1 MGESAEYHQIRQFYG
16 DRKAQ
21 RSGVPLINHIDEGL
35 VILKRIGATD
45 DAERAFCLHPLFQ
58 NDEDLAREHWRVE
71 AFAEVQSKRSLF
83 LCMEYRNIANQFLS
97 GKVDMRL
104 HHSGL
109 DTEEGRRDVTNY
121 DILTMPD
128 DIPLSPLK
136 EVNDML
142 IADKVQNRKD
152 FIRYHLATH
161 ANAARLD
168 VYFQLW
174 MMRLGIDDA
183 EYERLTEGL

>member
-97 GKVDMRL
+97 GAMCEAPTSWGKVVFVPS
-104 HHSGL
+104 HP
-109 DTEEGRRDVTNY
+109 VK
-121 DILTMPD
+121 
-128 DIPLSPLK
+128 LSPLK

-152 FIRYHLATH
+152 FIRYHKGTH

-168 VYFQLW
+168 AYFIVW
-174 MMRLGIDDA
+174 MERLGITDA